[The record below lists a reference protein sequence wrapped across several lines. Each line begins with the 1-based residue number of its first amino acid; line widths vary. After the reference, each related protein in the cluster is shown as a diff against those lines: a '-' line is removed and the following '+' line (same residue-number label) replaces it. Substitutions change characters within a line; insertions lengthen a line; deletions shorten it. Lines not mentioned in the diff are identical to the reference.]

1 MPVHDPGPAVTM
13 ADMESQPVLLG
24 TEDSI
29 FYRPTPTQMQMHT
42 STARY
47 LGYMGGRAAGKTYGA
62 LHEAIL
68 VCHEVPGCSV
78 LIVMQTFPRL
88 EITYLTE
95 LKRLDPAVYG
105 GDPQAYN
112 QQNHTL
118 RFPNGSRIDFRTCD
132 KAIKV
137 DQFQGSQYIL
147 IIFDEANSMPWGFQL
162 FDNLTGCLR
171 SPLKHDVSGLY
182 VQPRIIVGSNPGKNQ
197 TWLKALFIEKKPLD
211 WMKLSEYDPAD
222 YEFVF
227 AHIAQNPFMA
237 DAAYIKGLASKGPVL
252 RAQWL
257 DGSFD
262 TIAGVFFDN
271 FDESRSVI
279 SADECIQ
286 ILESQ
291 KWAPRIGCMDWGRV
305 HLCPWLFA
313 ATVKLYNLDGSQSD
327 HVLVYREKGL
337 RGLEDTSIAEE
348 AIAAAQGHKIERIYA
363 SPEIFGDMHDP
374 KTRAKT
380 ISDKLVAGGLPRLS
394 RADNSRVDGASLLYD
409 LLGGEGPRSRLLISD
424 DCKDLIESIPQL
436 MSSEKNAEDVQKTT
450 LDSDDWYDCLR
461 MLCKSHLAPRE
472 KPDSVVV
479 QEMVAPLAARNDF
492 TAVHMAHLIHQEQQK
507 NQQKPLFIRRRRR

>member
-1 MPVHDPGPAVTM
+1 MPALTAAPVTM
-13 ADMESQPVLLG
+13 AEMESQPVLLG
-24 TEDSI
+24 TEDHI
-29 FYRPTPTQMQMHT
+29 YYRPTPTQMQMHT
-42 STARY
+42 SSARY

-68 VCHEVPGCSV
+68 TCHEVPGCSV

-105 GDPQAYN
+105 GDPKAYN
-112 QQNHTL
+112 SQSHTL
-118 RFPNGSRIDFRTCD
+118 RFENGSRIDFRTCD
-132 KAIKV
+132 KAVKV

-171 SPLKHDVSGLY
+171 SPVKYDVNGQY

-197 TWLKALFIEKKPLD
+197 TWLKALFIDKRPLD
-211 WMKLSEYDPAD
+211 WMKMSAYDPAD
-222 YEFVF
+222 YEFIF
-227 AHIAQNPFMA
+227 AHIDQNPYMA
-237 DAAYIKGLASKGPVL
+237 DAAYKKSLASKGAVL
-252 RAQWL
+252 KAQWL

-262 TIAGVFFDN
+262 TVAGVFFDN
-271 FDESRSVI
+271 FEERRTVVA
-279 SADECIQ
+279 ADECIR
-286 ILESQ
+286 IMESQ
-291 KWAPRIGCMDWGRV
+291 PWAPKFACMDWGRV

-313 ATVKLYNLDGSQSD
+313 ATVKLTGSDGTETD

-337 RGLEDTSIAEE
+337 RGIEDTSIAEE
-348 AIAAAQGHKIERIYA
+348 AIACVPTGQKIEKIYA
-363 SPEIFGDMHDP
+363 SPEIFGDMKDP

-380 ISDKLVAGGLPRLS
+380 ISDRLVAGGLPRLS

-409 LLGGEGPRSRLLISD
+409 LIGGDGDRSRLLISE
-424 DCKDLIESIPQL
+424 DCQQLIESLPQL
-436 MSSEKNAEDVQKTT
+436 MSSPKNAEDVLKTT

-472 KPDSVVV
+472 KPTDVLLK
-479 QEMVAPLAARNDF
+479 EALAQHKDDMSAM
-492 TAVHMAHLIHQEQQK
+492 HLAHLQFRAKEKTAIQ
-507 NQQKPLFIRRRRR
+507 PFFVGRRRRR